1 MGSYDKI
8 GSKLHIGFYMTQTS
22 NLYLVR
28 HGQTDW
34 NLENRI
40 QGHNELPLNEIG
52 KEQSEKVSL
61 ELTHLNAAAI
71 YSSPMLRAKQMAE
84 IIAKGS
90 PCEIVIEENLI
101 EGKFGSIEGMTKAEF
116 KEKFQEDLI
125 NLHRMDADTR
135 LRHKLVPD
143 ADSILEIAERTIPC
157 LKGIAAKHPDQNVI
171 IVTHGWL
178 MRSLLVVLNQNDD
191 RSTYVSNG
199 GIIKLKG
206 SPDELTVEALR
217 GVENHSWI

>member
-8 GSKLHIGFYMTQTS
+8 ERKLQVGFYMTQTS

-34 NLENRI
+34 TLENRI
-40 QGHNELPLNEIG
+40 QGQNELPLNEIG
-52 KEQSEKVSL
+52 KEQSEKVSQ
-61 ELTHLNAAAI
+61 ELRHLNPAAI

-84 IIAKGS
+84 IIAMGH
-90 PCEIVIEENLI
+90 PCEIFIEENLN
-101 EGKFGSIEGMTKAEF
+101 EGTFGSIEGMTKAEF
-116 KEKFQEDLI
+116 KVKFQEDLI
-125 NLHRMDADTR
+125 QLHRMDADTR
-135 LRHKLVPD
+135 LRHKLVPE

-157 LKGIAAKHPDQNVI
+157 LKDIAAKHPDQSVI

-191 RSTYVSNG
+191 RSTFVSNG

-206 SPDELTVEALR
+206 NSDELSVEALR
-217 GVENHSWI
+217 GIENHSWI